1 MATYKQFPHCHAFA
15 AGHAA
20 ENSIP
25 HDAFHRLRDCEV
37 LQTEINLWNRTE
49 TVLAALK
56 LDTPGGKISERQAA
70 LFQLGYTQAMG
81 TDEIA
86 DAADD
91 TERDKLEKEYD
102 QKLGLD
108 DPTIREFVISL
119 Y

>member
-1 MATYKQFPHCHAFA
+1 MATYKEFPHCHAFA

-25 HDAFHRLRDCEV
+25 HDAFHRLRNCEV

-56 LDTPGGKISERQAA
+56 LDIPGSKISERQAA
-70 LFQLGYTQAMG
+70 LFQLGYIQAMG

-91 TERDKLEKEYD
+91 AERAKLEKEHD
-102 QKLGLD
+102 QELGLD
-108 DPTIREFVISL
+108 DPIIKEFVDSL

>member
-25 HDAFHRLRDCEV
+25 FDAFDRLADHEV
-37 LQTEINLWNRTE
+37 LPTEVDLWNRTE
-49 TVLAALK
+49 TVFAAMK
-56 LDTPGGKISERQAA
+56 LSGGPIHQRQNA
-70 LFQLGYTQAMG
+70 LFDLGYQQAEG

-91 TERDKLEKEYD
+91 AERERLEKEYD

-108 DPTIREFVISL
+108 DPTIREFMISL